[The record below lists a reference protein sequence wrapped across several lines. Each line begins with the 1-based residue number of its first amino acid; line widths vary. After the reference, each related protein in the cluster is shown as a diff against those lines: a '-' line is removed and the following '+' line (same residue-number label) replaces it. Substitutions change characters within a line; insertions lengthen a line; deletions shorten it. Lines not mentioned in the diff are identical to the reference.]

1 MMSVLFVL
9 LAILF
14 CACSNSENLSVSGQ
28 GTPVEVSE
36 DSLSGMF
43 RIKAMGATAIL
54 GTNSEN
60 ARVIEHPSMR
70 VKFEYDYSLGVHEV
84 TCGEFDSLMKP
95 ATGLALN
102 CVQDSLPAT
111 NVTYFDAVL
120 FANERSKAEGFD
132 TAYTYTSASIDA
144 EGHCTNLEGFAY
156 HPEVNAYRLPTEAE
170 WVLAAT
176 WNWNPQNGWTAENS
190 DYKLHQVCGKVDSL
204 AKSNELC
211 DMAGNAMEWVNDWL
225 GNFRDTTL
233 ENYVGAPD
241 GGALGQRIVKGGSY
255 RNTLESMNLYS
266 RGDVYMVTSSTRA
279 DYVGFRLAFG
289 SIPGAVWMGN
299 DGRANSSRVVPL
311 ASSATIRSLV
321 GTYKAKL
328 AFRNDLSG
336 NLAFI
341 DYSSGILTVVEIAD
355 SIEVYHPEISPDG
368 KRVAFCTGLEGVS
381 GKSELYVR
389 DLNAEGSNLVKL
401 KVESAAIPRW
411 RILENGDTVI
421 VYVTDAGNNKEES
434 AFKSTSTWQVK
445 FSNGKFGT
453 PQKLFDGAY
462 HGGISEDNTLAVTGA
477 RILRARI
484 AKSGSTL
491 TGNARDIVW
500 YKDGDDAEQAC
511 NVSLSKDGSKRTLF
525 LDFAGK
531 TGQSFVGKSYVTHE
545 RLLIVD
551 STGKLQQSVAAP
563 AGHTF
568 DHSEWAGGAENKVV
582 ATLVNSNGA
591 HQRIALVDLFDSSI
605 TDLLQGDEIWH
616 PSFWTSRNVF
626 VSNDMQLDLDSA
638 GAYMNPDDDWGSVL
652 MRYNM
657 ELLWRYRDS
666 VNVAIIGSSRPFY
679 SLSPRALSPEFFAV
693 NLAHTPNSIYASR
706 DYLEKYL
713 IRHLKNLKYVV
724 VSLDI
729 DFWNKV
735 DGPEGDNFFAVT
747 YKRYPGYVYDENHGY
762 WDEGY
767 PSGLLECTENS
778 VSVTD
783 SNLYLEDRGRY
794 MGTYCISWGEAEV
807 EVDSTYFDD
816 RMYLVENSLEAL
828 KSIIEVALNR
838 NIHVVGM
845 IFPQNPMYKK
855 TGAFG
860 RYGMRR
866 SLAKSLIER
875 FHEFETIYPNFS
887 LFDENKMGNHDYS
900 DSEAVDADHLC
911 SQATSKISYR
921 LDSLLKTLKW

>member
-9 LAILF
+9 LAFLF

-28 GTPVEVSE
+28 DAPVEVSE
-36 DSLSGMF
+36 DSLSGML

-111 NVTYFDAVL
+111 NVTYYDAVL

-255 RNTLESMNLYS
+255 RNVAESVNLFS
-266 RGDVYMVTSSTRA
+266 RGDVYTVTSSTRA

-289 SIPGAVWMGN
+289 SIPDAVWMGD
-299 DGRANSSRVVPL
+299 DGRANSSRIIPL
-311 ASSATIRSLV
+311 ANSATIRSLV

-341 DYSSGILTVVEIAD
+341 DYSSGIISVVEIGD

-411 RILENGDTVI
+411 HVLENGDTVI

-462 HGGISEDNTLAVTGA
+462 HGGISDDNTLAVTGA
-477 RILRARI
+477 RLLRARI
-484 AKSGSTL
+484 AKEGSTL
-491 TGNARDIVW
+491 TGKARDTVW
-500 YKDGDDAEQAC
+500 YKNGEDAEQAC
-511 NVSLSKDGSKRTLF
+511 NASLAKDGSKRTLF
-525 LDFAGK
+525 LDFGGK
-531 TGQSFVGKSYVTHE
+531 TGRSFVGKSYATHE
-545 RLLIVD
+545 RLLIAD
-551 STGKLQQSVAAP
+551 STGKLLQSVAAP

-582 ATLVNSNGA
+582 ATLVNSNGV
-591 HQRIALVDLFDSSI
+591 HQRIVLVDLFDSSI

-616 PSFWTSRNVF
+616 PNLWTQSYSMNNE
-626 VSNDMQLDLDSA
+626 SGWNLDSI
-638 GAYMNPDDDWGSVL
+638 GEYRGNTNQTS
-652 MRYNM
+652 N
-657 ELLWRYRDS
+657 LLYEKMPMLWEFRDS
-666 VNVAIIGSSRPFY
+666 AEVVGLGNSHMWTGFDPHFIKRN
-679 SLSPRALSPEFFAV
+679 AV
-693 NLAHTPNSIYASR
+693 NLGVVPCDMHCIE
-706 DYLEKYL
+706 YLFSHYIVNHYGKLKYL
-713 IRHLKNLKYVV
+713 V
-724 VSLDI
+724 VSLDFDLWYNEDPERDI
-729 DFWNKV
+729 SISMGDALGFRYDINHDFWPQGV
-735 DGPEGDNFFAVT
+735 DESFVDLVRQKAVAESEGQIERLGCLASEFTGGWVNLETGLAEIIDDSTWSDNANT
-747 YKRYPGYVYDENHGY
+747 YKSNIAALEN
-762 WDEGY
+762 
-767 PSGLLECTENS
+767 
-778 VSVTD
+778 V
-783 SNLYLEDRGRY
+783 
-794 MGTYCISWGEAEV
+794 ISLAQ
-807 EVDSTYFDD
+807 
-816 RMYLVENSLEAL
+816 SLD
-828 KSIIEVALNR
+828 IV
-838 NIHVVGM
+838 VVGV
-845 IFPQNPMYKK
+845 IFPISPAYAES
-855 TGAFG
+855 GAYG
-860 RYGMRR
+860 RHGMRR
-866 SLAKSLIER
+866 SHAEKIVGYLNSLDDVHSH
-875 FHEFETIYPNFS
+875 FV
-887 LFDENKMGNHDYS
+887 LMDENKMGEHDYPN
-900 DSEAVDADHLC
+900 DMALDYDHLNKRGAE
-911 SQATSKISYR
+911 QISR
-921 LDSLLKTLKW
+921 RIDSLLNSLE